1 MAKRDKAPPPIIRR
15 TMKGFALIGA
25 WDAER
30 IQDDAI
36 GQEYDLVKRSKRS
49 NPQLR
54 LYWQALAGAVK
65 ATDAWPSA
73 EHLHEDVK
81 FTLGYT
87 RKTINMKTGEVV
99 LSVDSVGFDAMD
111 ADEFR
116 VFFDKA
122 MALLAEHCGFDPLD
136 FYTDR
141 RAA

>member
-87 RKTINMKTGEVV
+87 RKTINMKTGEMV

-111 ADEFR
+111 ADQFR

-122 MALLAEHCGFDPLD
+122 MALLAEHTGVDPLF
-136 FYTDR
+136 FYGDR